1 MGRSSAIDLV
11 ADQMPACR
19 FYASRYSSSAMIKV
33 GIVGG
38 SGYTGG
44 ELLRLLSLH
53 PGAEAVC
60 ITSRK
65 LEGRPVGDV
74 HTHLRGIYS
83 LKFESPSPAEV
94 AERCD
99 VVFTAVPHGTAMDW
113 VPGLLDEGTKVVD
126 LSADYRLPLEVFEKT
141 YGMKHRAFREGVFG
155 MPELHPEVRG
165 AEFVA
170 NPGCYPTGA
179 SLAVA
184 PLVGAGF
191 AERVV
196 FDSKSGISGAG
207 IAPSETSHYPNM
219 AENVI
224 AYKLSTHRHRVEID
238 QELGRLSPEI
248 KVSFTPHVVPAVRGI
263 FTTAHLLVKEELV
276 GDIPDKSEI
285 ERIYRDFYRDS
296 PFIRLVPGVPS
307 LGAVRG
313 SNFCDIGFEVDG
325 YGDRIVVVSAID
337 NLVKGASG
345 QAIQNMNLMT
355 GIAETEGLWF
365 PGGAP

>member
-1 MGRSSAIDLV
+1 
-11 ADQMPACR
+11 
-19 FYASRYSSSAMIKV
+19 MIKV

-74 HTHLRGIYS
+74 HPHLRGISS
-83 LKFESPSPAEV
+83 LNFESPSASEV

-113 VPGLLDEGTKVVD
+113 VPDLLDAGAKVVD
-126 LSADYRLPLEVFEKT
+126 LSADYRLPLEVFERT
-141 YGMKHRAFREGVFG
+141 YGMKHRAFREAVFG

-165 AEFVA
+165 AGFVA

-179 SLAVA
+179 SLSVA
-184 PLVGAGF
+184 PLVGAGL

-207 IAPSETSHYPNM
+207 NAPSETSHYPNM

-224 AYKLSTHRHRVEID
+224 AYKLTTHRHRAEVD
-238 QELGRLSPEI
+238 QELSRLSPGI
-248 KVSFTPHVVPAVRGI
+248 KVSFTPHVVPAIRGI
-263 FTTAHLLVKEELV
+263 LTTAHLLVKDEFI
-276 GDIPDKSEI
+276 GSIPDRDEI
-285 ERIYRDFYRDS
+285 SKIYRDFYRDS

-325 YGDRIVVVSAID
+325 SGDRIVVVSAID

-345 QAIQNMNLMT
+345 QAIQNMNLMM
-355 GIAETEGLWF
+355 GIAETEGLWL